1 MSVSR
6 RSFLGIISGSTF
18 FATMGAM
25 PTRAEPLPT
34 GAAELSF
41 PQGVASGDPR
51 QDSVMLWTRAVPA
64 DGRSSADML
73 LQISDSEDFAQ
84 VTLEQ
89 QLTANSASDYTVRA
103 FIDGLQA
110 GRHYFYR
117 FIGGN
122 GSRSRTGRTMTARAL
137 DDERPVKVAFASC
150 QSFEQGYFGSWARM
164 IADDRR
170 ADADQQLDF
179 VLHLGDFIYERSW
192 NKRLDGSDQS
202 RYVPTF
208 PDGAYTDTNRH
219 AVSLADYRHLY
230 RVYLSDPH
238 LQEARARWPF
248 MCIWDDHEF
257 SNDCYQSYNTYGDEP
272 VCEPQRK
279 LDANQAWFEFIPA
292 VLSDGRDSP
301 AHDFTAVDLPPG
313 EADANV
319 AAVGSICIY
328 RRIRWG
334 ANIDIFLTDTRSY
347 RSGAALPA
355 HFAEHLG
362 LPMTTVQLLDI
373 ADGGRQYNGGSPP
386 ELLPYAEAPNPAKDR
401 APGTCLGDGQ
411 KQWFIDGVA
420 ASDANWKLWGNAIP
434 LLPLRLDLSA
444 IPMAGYEDSVFSIDP
459 WAGYP
464 SELRDLMTVFRDRE
478 ISGLVSLS
486 GDHHMHGA
494 GAISG
499 DPSDAQAIPVCVD
512 FSVAGISSTPLF
524 ANVES
529 AARNNEAFRPLVYTD
544 VDGKQVPSWNMT
556 LLHGALA
563 SFAYDRTGVSR
574 LAEWLGPNEANPGL
588 AYVDTTVNGY
598 GIASF
603 QADDLRV
610 SLVIMDDLRQPF
622 ETPPGIRTTVNFT
635 VGRWRADDGP
645 LLDGPV
651 FDGPATFP
659 FSTRAV

>member
-1 MSVSR
+1 M
-6 RSFLGIISGSTF
+6 
-18 FATMGAM
+18 
-25 PTRAEPLPT
+25 
-34 GAAELSF
+34 
-41 PQGVASGDPR
+41 
-51 QDSVMLWTRAVPA
+51 
-64 DGRSSADML
+64 
-73 LQISDSEDFAQ
+73 
-84 VTLEQ
+84 
-89 QLTANSASDYTVRA
+89 
-103 FIDGLQA
+103 
-110 GRHYFYR
+110 
-117 FIGGN
+117 
-122 GSRSRTGRTMTARAL
+122 
-137 DDERPVKVAFASC
+137 
-150 QSFEQGYFGSWARM
+150 
-164 IADDRR
+164 
-170 ADADQQLDF
+170 
-179 VLHLGDFIYERSW
+179 
-192 NKRLDGSDQS
+192 
-202 RYVPTF
+202 
-208 PDGAYTDTNRH
+208 
-219 AVSLADYRHLY
+219 
-230 RVYLSDPH
+230 
-238 LQEARARWPF
+238 
-248 MCIWDDHEF
+248 
-257 SNDCYQSYNTYGDEP
+257 
-272 VCEPQRK
+272 
-279 LDANQAWFEFIPA
+279 DANQAWFEFIPA
-292 VLSDGRDSP
+292 VLSDARDGP
-301 AHDFTAVDLPPG
+301 GHDFTAVDLPPG
-313 EADANV
+313 EADANDV
-319 AAVGSICIY
+319 AVGSICIY

-347 RSGAALPA
+347 RTGAALPA

-373 ADGGRQYNGGSPP
+373 ADGGRQYNDGSPP
-386 ELLPYAEAPNPAKDR
+386 ALLPYAEAPNPAKDR
-401 APGTCLGDGQ
+401 APGTCLGEDQ
-411 KQWFIDGVA
+411 KQWFVDGVA

-444 IPMAGYEDSVFSIDP
+444 IPLAGYEDSVFSIDP

-464 SELRDLMTVFRDRE
+464 SELRDLMAVFRERE

-563 SFAYDRTGVSR
+563 SFAYDRTGVSQ

-603 QADDLRV
+603 QAEELRV

-635 VGRWRADDGP
+635 VGQWRAGDGP
-645 LLDGPV
+645 LIDGPV